1 MGACTAPDGT
11 THRNLLAHSFLKAD
25 HNKKLPIGGA
35 TSYSRRQYFDVV
47 PTKCPSGL
55 VRLLWYWN
63 HSNIQL
69 SLHLKVR
76 QQVGIARIRTL
87 RKCLWKTY
95 RISGIALSRD
105 QTLSY
110 RWIELQPTHT
120 LTLTT
125 QKRFLLK
132 VCVAPSLKLAKRWR
146 KARRSHCRTRSLQA
160 CGKPCNGPPH
170 PETPWDRECDRIAS
184 CPQPTPR
191 CSEESR
197 RHGRWSWWGCCAARS
212 GLSTRE
218 YSF

>member
-1 MGACTAPDGT
+1 MPIWVGEITLILKPQQYT
-11 THRNLLAHSFLKAD
+11 TFFTFKSQT
-25 HNKKLPIGGA
+25 
-35 TSYSRRQYFDVV
+35 TSWHCENPYSSQV
-47 PTKCPSGL
+47 
-55 VRLLWYWN
+55 
-63 HSNIQL
+63 
-69 SLHLKVR
+69 SLMS
-76 QQVGIARIRTL
+76 
-87 RKCLWKTY
+87 
-95 RISGIALSRD
+95 RISGIALTRN

-110 RWIELQPTHT
+110 RWIELRPTQT